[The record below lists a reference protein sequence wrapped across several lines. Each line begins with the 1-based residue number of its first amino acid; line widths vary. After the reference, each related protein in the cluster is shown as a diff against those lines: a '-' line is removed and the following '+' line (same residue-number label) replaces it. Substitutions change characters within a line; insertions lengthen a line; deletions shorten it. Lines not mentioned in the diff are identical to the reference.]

1 MVNNESREINTG
13 GGAFAEGGVETGGG
27 DFVGRDQYKQ
37 SISAQGYGSIQNV
50 TQISGEVVYN
60 LYSGAD
66 VFKKHIRTREFQ
78 TLVAE
83 RTKTFIGRDFIFS
96 AINALLDDPEFPS
109 GYIVIIG
116 EPGIG
121 KTSLLAQLVQTT
133 GLVHHFNI
141 ASQNIRSLRDFLV
154 NVCSQL
160 IVRYE
165 LDHPHLP
172 EEASKDSG
180 FLSQL
185 LAEAAEKEHKQ
196 SRKVVI
202 LVDALD
208 EAEDLAL
215 PPTANRLYLPPAL
228 PEGVYFILTTR
239 EKAQYRLLVD
249 RIKNIYLRDDDPNN
263 LKDVRGYIRRFLV
276 QHPSEM
282 AARLEEW
289 SVDEEEF
296 VDILTSQSQGNFM
309 YLVHVLRDIK
319 EGLLTRANVDNI
331 RKLPQG
337 LREYYQRHWRMMK
350 AQDTARFERLQQ
362 PVVCILATVREPVA
376 IDNIAEWTGLGPYEV
391 RQVIDEWQEF
401 LDASEREDGETL
413 YRIYHA
419 SFQDFLR
426 EEVGLKQYHGMIAD
440 SAKKKIRW

>member
-141 ASQNIRSLRDFLV
+141 ASQFPRQCV
-154 NVCSQL
+154 
-160 IVRYE
+160 
-165 LDHPHLP
+165 
-172 EEASKDSG
+172 
-180 FLSQL
+180 
-185 LAEAAEKEHKQ
+185 LA
-196 SRKVVI
+196 
-202 LVDALD
+202 
-208 EAEDLAL
+208 
-215 PPTANRLYLPPAL
+215 
-228 PEGVYFILTTR
+228 
-239 EKAQYRLLVD
+239 VD
-249 RIKNIYLRDDDPNN
+249 RALRAGSSP
-263 LKDVRGYIRRFLV
+263 LTGGSQQRQRLFI
-276 QHPSEM
+276 
-282 AARLEEW
+282 AA
-289 SVDEEEF
+289 
-296 VDILTSQSQGNFM
+296 
-309 YLVHVLRDIK
+309 
-319 EGLLTRANVDNI
+319 
-331 RKLPQG
+331 
-337 LREYYQRHWRMMK
+337 
-350 AQDTARFERLQQ
+350 
-362 PVVCILATVREPVA
+362 
-376 IDNIAEWTGLGPYEV
+376 
-391 RQVIDEWQEF
+391 
-401 LDASEREDGETL
+401 
-413 YRIYHA
+413 
-419 SFQDFLR
+419 
-426 EEVGLKQYHGMIAD
+426 VGR
-440 SAKKKIRW
+440 SC